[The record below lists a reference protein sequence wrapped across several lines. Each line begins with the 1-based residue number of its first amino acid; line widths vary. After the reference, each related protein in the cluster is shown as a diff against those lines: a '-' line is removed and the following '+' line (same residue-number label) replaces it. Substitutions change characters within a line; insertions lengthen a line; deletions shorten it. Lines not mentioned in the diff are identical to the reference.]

1 MPVNSEHNAERRFSR
16 QDAEALR
23 GAVAIL
29 EYSGLTAR
37 IADFVGAPIEKVLA
51 ALPKSANGLIVA
63 ATEGALR
70 KTLDIAL
77 LTIKNGP
84 HAASQRL
91 HKMMAAISG
100 AAGGAAG
107 LAGLTIELPVTTTIM
122 FRSIADIA
130 RAEGEDIRN
139 PATCLAC
146 MEVFALGGKLDRDDA
161 AETTYFATRLAM
173 SHAVREASK
182 YMSRGALSIEAPLL
196 IKLIMEISSRFGIVV
211 TWKAAAQILPVV
223 GAIGGAAINTLFIDH
238 FQSMAMGHFT
248 VRRLERKYG
257 TPMIRDAYE
266 TLQAGN
272 VIILEDGECINA
284 GPIEVV
290 EESDSEAES

>member
-1 MPVNSEHNAERRFSR
+1 
-16 QDAEALR
+16 
-23 GAVAIL
+23 
-29 EYSGLTAR
+29 
-37 IADFVGAPIEKVLA
+37 
-51 ALPKSANGLIVA
+51 
-63 ATEGALR
+63 
-70 KTLDIAL
+70 
-77 LTIKNGP
+77 
-84 HAASQRL
+84 
-91 HKMMAAISG
+91 
-100 AAGGAAG
+100 
-107 LAGLTIELPVTTTIM
+107 
-122 FRSIADIA
+122 
-130 RAEGEDIRN
+130 
-139 PATCLAC
+139 

-290 EESDSEAES
+290 EESDGEAES